1 MSGLVLARELI
12 AKTIDLAGSAPRSL
26 HVRCSVCT
34 CWYDLSALIGW
45 LRQPGSIADKTFAA
59 IIAGGI
65 LAAFG
70 GFVGVFVGKM
80 THVFGNYWRLFLII
94 VVLVAAVW
102 FLY

>member
-1 MSGLVLARELI
+1 MYAALFA
-12 AKTIDLAGSAPRSL
+12 LAGMTSG
-26 HVRCSVCT
+26 
-34 CWYDLSALIGW
+34 ALIGW
-45 LRQPGSIADKTFAA
+45 LQQPGSIADKTFAA